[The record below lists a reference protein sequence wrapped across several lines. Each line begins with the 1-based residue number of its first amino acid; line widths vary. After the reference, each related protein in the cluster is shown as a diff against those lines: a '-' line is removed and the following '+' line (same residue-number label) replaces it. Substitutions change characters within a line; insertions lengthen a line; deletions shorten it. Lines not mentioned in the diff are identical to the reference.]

1 MASWWRRFAESIGV
15 PAGNKSWRVKAI
27 QHLALTDEDLAPD
40 SGGWDRRH
48 VYYFNR
54 MKGTGPW
61 ARHLLLGEPD
71 GSQITNGV
79 VHEGDP
85 VFYEGV
91 RVVHNG

>member
-1 MASWWRRFAESIGV
+1 MSSWWRKFAESIGV
-15 PAGNKSWRVKAI
+15 PTSNKSWRVKAI
-27 QHLALTDEDLAPD
+27 QHLALTDEDLAFG

-48 VYYFNR
+48 AYYFNR
-54 MKGTGPW
+54 MEGTGSW
-61 ARHLLLGEPD
+61 SRHLMLGE
-71 GSQITNGV
+71 SEITNGV

>member
-1 MASWWRRFAESIGV
+1 MSSWWRKFAESIGV

-27 QHLALTDEDLAPD
+27 QHLALTDEDLALD

-48 VYYFNR
+48 AYYFNR
-54 MKGTGPW
+54 MEGTGPW
-61 ARHLLLGEPD
+61 ARHLLFEE
-71 GSQITNGV
+71 SEITNGV

-91 RVVHNG
+91 RVVHSG